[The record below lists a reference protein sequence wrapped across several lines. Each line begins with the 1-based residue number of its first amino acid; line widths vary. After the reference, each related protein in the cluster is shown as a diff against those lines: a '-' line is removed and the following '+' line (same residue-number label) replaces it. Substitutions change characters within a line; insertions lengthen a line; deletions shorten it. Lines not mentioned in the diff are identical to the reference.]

1 MNKLLAPERRKEIQ
15 QRANEILEK
24 YPDIEKTAFL
34 LQKIAEDNGIEIL
47 ESDLFD
53 ISGALRY
60 ENGKWR
66 IYVNK
71 DDSNARKIF
80 TIAHEL
86 GHYFMHSEGEKEFVD
101 GQFVMNRAEVDRFSQ
116 RELEANE
123 FAGNLVMPEQEIR
136 KRLDG
141 QNPTQEKVLE
151 LAKKFNVSA
160 LAMATRL
167 RNLDIHVPE

>member
-1 MNKLLAPERRKEIQ
+1 MNTLLTPERRRNIQ
-15 QRANEILEK
+15 QRANEVLSK
-24 YPDIEKTAFL
+24 YPGVDNPALL
-34 LQKIAEDNGIEIL
+34 LQKIAQANDIEIV

-71 DDSNARKIF
+71 EDSRKRKIF

-86 GHYFMHSEGEKEFVD
+86 GHYFMHSDEEKEFVD
-101 GQFVMNRAEVDRFSQ
+101 GQFVLNRAEADRFSQ

-123 FAGNLVMPEQEIR
+123 FAGNLVMPESEIR
-136 KRLDG
+136 KRLEG
-141 QNPTQEKVLE
+141 QKLTKENVLE
-151 LAKKFNVSA
+151 LAKEFNVSA

-167 RNLDIHVPE
+167 RNLEINAPE

>member
-1 MNKLLAPERRKEIQ
+1 MNKLLAPEKRKEIQ
-15 QRANEILEK
+15 QKANELLGK
-24 YPDIEKTAFL
+24 YSDAEKTASL
-34 LQKIAEDNGIEIL
+34 LQKIAKDNNIEIV

-53 ISGALRY
+53 ISGALRF

-71 DDSNARKIF
+71 DDYHTRKIF

-86 GHYFMHSEGEKEFVD
+86 GHYFMHSDGEKEFVD
-101 GQFVMNRAEVDRFSQ
+101 GQFVFNRDDADRFSQ
-116 RELEANE
+116 REIEANE
-123 FAGNLVMPEQEIR
+123 FAGNLVMPESAIR
-136 KRLDG
+136 KQLKG
-141 QNPTQEKVLE
+141 QTLTMDKVLE

-167 RNLDIHVPE
+167 RNLEINVPE